1 MSNGGCAVYCD
12 TFRKFVL
19 FGFPASASASYLP
32 RICFVFVSYLLRIC
46 SRSSSPPPP
55 VLSPQ
60 SSVLIRPP
68 YSPSFVCILFCS
80 CLPFLSLAFSFA
92 FVFPWFPSPS
102 PPPFGCLWCL
112 TFDEGGQKIHLR
124 RRLCMLSL
132 TRHDRCDSL
141 AQICKQPFICCHCFA
156 RQSSRKMWPMICT

>member
-1 MSNGGCAVYCD
+1 M
-12 TFRKFVL
+12 FRKFAL
-19 FGFPASASASYLP
+19 FSFPASASASYLP
-32 RICFVFVSYLLRIC
+32 HICFVFASCLIPLV
-46 SRSSSPPPP
+46 PP
-55 VLSPQ
+55 S

-80 CLPFLSLAFSFA
+80 RLPFSACVLFRLRLSLVSH
-92 FVFPWFPSPS
+92 SHLLS
-102 PPPFGCLWCL
+102 SHPPFGCLWSL

-141 AQICKQPFICCHCFA
+141 TQICKQPFICCHCFA
-156 RQSSRKMWPMICT
+156 RQSSREMWPMICA